1 MRAVRTNKGDRMDRK
16 KYVSG
21 LVLVTLISVMAK
33 FIYSW
38 IEAYIQ
44 LESLSIAIIL
54 GMLLNNYVSL
64 PDSLRPGIQ
73 YALKKLLKVGIVLMG
88 FKISIASV
96 MALGLKTLILV
107 MVCVPAVL
115 KLASFLGKRFNVEE
129 KLAVLVGV
137 GSSICGASA
146 IVAMSSV
153 IDADD
158 RDAVVSVAIVS
169 FLGGIG
175 VLIYGAIASMGLG
188 LSITEYGVWSG
199 LSLQGVAHAIAA
211 AFAMGDKAGEV
222 GTIVKMTRVLML
234 VPMSI
239 YLSQRIGQKNSEGH
253 SNRAKVPV
261 YVLLF
266 IVMIVINSLG
276 IVPTGA
282 VSVLKQTSSFLILM
296 AMTGMG
302 LSIKFSEIFKKGKD
316 ALAMGTVLFLIIS
329 SVFLV
334 IAKIMY

>member
-1 MRAVRTNKGDRMDRK
+1 MCTRSFT
-16 KYVSG
+16 
-21 LVLVTLISVMAK
+21 
-33 FIYSW
+33 
-38 IEAYIQ
+38 
-44 LESLSIAIIL
+44 
-54 GMLLNNYVSL
+54 
-64 PDSLRPGIQ
+64 
-73 YALKKLLKVGIVLMG
+73 VG
-88 FKISIASV
+88 F
-96 MALGLKTLILV
+96 
-107 MVCVPAVL
+107 
-115 KLASFLGKRFNVEE
+115 FLGKRFNVEE

-239 YLSQRIGQKNSEGH
+239 YLSQHFGQKSSEGY

-266 IVMIVINSLG
+266 IVMIIINSLG
-276 IVPTGA
+276 IVPVGA
-282 VSVLKQTSSFLILM
+282 ISILKQTSSFLILM

-316 ALAMGTVLFLIIS
+316 ALVMGTVLFLIIS
-329 SVFLV
+329 VVFLV